1 MIRKLFAFPLAA
13 AAVLSLGLLA
23 GCDGHSSS
31 SNQQSQQTTVAAAQD
46 VSGSSTGT
54 GGTGFDSQPS
64 DAPRINVQLV
74 QQALS
79 QVQQSD
85 PQNWLQ
91 DFEKRV
97 NEIYEGDDV
106 VSIDAH
112 NDAANNLQIIGYIS
126 RTGQQGYQ
134 SGDDQLFSIS
144 QTGAV
149 ANNDAPYRMTYYT
162 YGGYPAYYSGYYHN
176 PFLTAWIVHSL
187 VSPWHGYYTMPA
199 RVQVIHSYRT
209 TYRTTPVY
217 AQQHAATQHFNT
229 QTYHGAP
236 VTVRPGASKSGI
248 GTQFNHAAPATVTPG
263 KATAPTT
270 TFNRP
275 NTAPPTAV
283 TPQRSTQ
290 PTTTFKR
297 PTQPLQSR
305 PGGLFNRN
313 TFKPSS
319 PTRSFGGSRRR

>member
-1 MIRKLFAFPLAA
+1 MIRKHFALPLAA
-13 AAVLSLGLLA
+13 AAILSLTLLT

-31 SNQQSQQTTVAAAQD
+31 QKSQQTTVAAAQSNAAD
-46 VSGSSTGT
+46 GTGT
-54 GGTGFDSQPS
+54 VGSGFDSQPS

-91 DFEKRV
+91 DFEQRV
-97 NEIYEGDDV
+97 NEIYEGDEV

-112 NDAANNLQIIGYIS
+112 TDASNNLQIIGYIS

-149 ANNDAPYRMTYYT
+149 TNNDAPYRMTYYT

-187 VSPWHGYYTMPA
+187 VHPWHGYYTMPA

-217 AQQHAATQHFNT
+217 AQQHAATQHYNT

-236 VTVRPGASKSGI
+236 VTVRPGASKSSI
-248 GTQFNHAAPATVTPG
+248 GTHVAPATVTPG
-263 KATAPTT
+263 KAATPTK

-275 NTAPPTAV
+275 NSAPPTAV
-283 TPQRSTQ
+283 TPPKSTT
-290 PTTTFKR
+290 PTSTFKR
-297 PTQPLQSR
+297 PSQPLQSR

-313 TFKPSS
+313 TFKPSR
-319 PTRSFGGSRRR
+319 PSFGGSRRR